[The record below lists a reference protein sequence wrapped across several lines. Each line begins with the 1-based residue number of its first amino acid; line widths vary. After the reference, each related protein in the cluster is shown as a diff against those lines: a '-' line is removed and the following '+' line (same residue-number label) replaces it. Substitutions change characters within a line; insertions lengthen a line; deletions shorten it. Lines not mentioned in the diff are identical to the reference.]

1 MRRLVKEFW
10 YRWVKEY
17 LPTIASRS
25 KWVEDS
31 EQLKEGD
38 LVFIV
43 DESTRSGWLRGKILS
58 VTKGLDGRVRQAF
71 VKTRGGVLRR
81 PATKVAVLGIE
92 DTNSG
97 EEKVDNAG
105 SKKACD
111 PRYGSGDV
119 ERNMS
124 NQHRT
129 ALLAL
134 IFTFLCLL
142 TTPTHS
148 QENIMTRVAPGL
160 LECYETP
167 ELFERDN
174 RLPMTMNILI
184 ELIQKIED
192 SPQFT
197 QDIRQLTI
205 GLLHR
210 FRQDG
215 IVRASGVQNT
225 AGVLPFSPSGF
236 HFTKHRILFSR
247 LLPGNAQGF
256 PNNTLD
262 AQERCALHFMLSSS
276 IDTMVRGDE
285 SVRCT
290 QLSQYRAVRVPR
302 ELDMRDKMKQRSN
315 YLGDIEM
322 LQQPEMNQIRKQIR
336 KLKQAA
342 RLEMEPEE
350 QVDEQEV
357 EEPAEATDTGRA
369 DVDVVAADDEGEQL
383 ETEQAVDVNLV
394 DIASNAISACP
405 VENGV
410 VYTRWG
416 NLAAGTVL
424 AGIAAGIEPQTVE
437 IRNLIPAK
445 NGQFR
450 ARQQAQPLRVDNRWA
465 STLAGDL
472 GEVTLLH
479 SPSQP
484 NNIQVGAAGAWNQ
497 TVVPRWFFLSQRT
510 ALEMTDAEIRAGI
523 DGLTLANNIVEWRS
537 RANTLR
543 LSQLLDMY
551 YSPRGV
557 FNQQIRSC
565 NRRDLFSTTAPIQ
578 TMREQA
584 AAFSNVLDR
593 EMQMVFTVAPA
604 AINQFSAAA
613 SDALANYVPTALNDL
628 SCEATAI
635 VPNDLTIH
643 RTASDLFIF
652 IDSSWPFRDIQAVV
666 AHLLDGLDVGRYG
679 TTYTVLNAMT
689 GNVIINATRYLSDFH
704 REYTNAIHIAQQ
716 NGLSMPAVLRN
727 LRAQIT
733 PIMMA
738 ERQNSSMS
746 GRSKIGLIIPNTA
759 AVSDGDTNYA
769 VEQLQIL
776 REEVPDLRLLFF
788 AGGSHT
794 RFNRFV
800 LEESRDVFQ
809 LREIG
814 TGAVIDTVQVQTS
827 PVIRRIQQEPR
838 RIVNPR
844 CGHDWIQ
851 NDWGSNTLN
860 QYVEPRGVVFYRV
873 HPNYF
878 FGPGSNRRV
887 RVQGHGFAQLTICQS
902 RINPNPR
909 SNATQG
915 SDAICQN
922 VNTETVEIDLNNA
935 CAGHSLI
942 QTCPNVFFSVE
953 HTQQTEVTQM
963 RCTDNDCRFPDN
975 ARFAIIA
982 DNLGCFSSAT
992 KWFGSLG
999 LLIVALLSIF
1009 SRQ

>member
-1 MRRLVKEFW
+1 M
-10 YRWVKEY
+10 
-17 LPTIASRS
+17 SN
-25 KWVEDS
+25 
-31 EQLKEGD
+31 
-38 LVFIV
+38 
-43 DESTRSGWLRGKILS
+43 KII
-58 VTKGLDGRVRQAF
+58 T
-71 VKTRGGVLRR
+71 
-81 PATKVAVLGIE
+81 AVL
-92 DTNSG
+92 
-97 EEKVDNAG
+97 
-105 SKKACD
+105 
-111 PRYGSGDV
+111 P
-119 ERNMS
+119 
-124 NQHRT
+124 
-129 ALLAL
+129 L
-134 IFTFLCLL
+134 IFTCLCLL
-142 TTPTHS
+142 PNPTYS
-148 QENIMTRVAPGL
+148 QENIQTRVAPGL
-160 LECYETP
+160 LECYEDP

-174 RLPMTMNILI
+174 RLPMTMNMLI
-184 ELIQKIED
+184 ELIQKVED

-197 QDIRQLTI
+197 QDIRQLSI

-215 IVRASGVQNT
+215 IVRASGVQNV

-247 LLPGNAQGF
+247 LLPGNAQSF
-256 PNNTLD
+256 PNTTLD

-290 QLSQYRAVRVPR
+290 QLSQYRAIRVPR
-302 ELDMRDKMKQRSN
+302 ELDMKDRMNQRSN

-322 LQQPEMNQIRKQIR
+322 LQQPEMNQIRKQI
-336 KLKQAA
+336 KKMKQTA

-350 QVDEQEV
+350 QLEEQEPT
-357 EEPAEATDTGRA
+357 EGPDAARA
-369 DVDVVAADDEGEQL
+369 DADPIAAEENEGEQL
-383 ETEQAVDVNLV
+383 ETEQGFDVNLV
-394 DIASNAISACP
+394 DIATNAISACP

-410 VYTRWG
+410 IYTRWG
-416 NLAAGTVL
+416 NVAAGTVL

-445 NGQFR
+445 NAQFR

-484 NNIQVGAAGAWNQ
+484 NNIQVGAAGAWNN
-497 TVVPRWFFLSQRT
+497 TVAPRWFFLSQRT

-523 DGLTLANNIVEWRS
+523 DGLTLANNVVEWRS

-593 EMQMVFTVAPA
+593 EMQMVFTVTSA
-604 AINQFSAAA
+604 AITQFSAAA
-613 SDALANYVPTALNDL
+613 ADALATYVPSSLNDL

-635 VPNDLTIH
+635 IPNDPTNY

-652 IDSSWPFRDIQAVV
+652 IDSSWPFRDIHSVV
-666 AHLLDGLDVGRYG
+666 AHLLDALDVGRYG
-679 TTYTVLNAMT
+679 TTYTILNAMT
-689 GNVIINATRYLSDFH
+689 GNVIVNATRYLSDFH
-704 REYTNAIHIAQQ
+704 RNYTNAVHVAAQ
-716 NGLSMPAVLRN
+716 NGLSLPAVLRN

-746 GRSKIGLIIPNTA
+746 GRSKIGLVMPNTA
-759 AVSDGDTNYA
+759 AVSDGDSNYA
-769 VEQLQIL
+769 TEQLQIL

-794 RFNRFV
+794 RFNRFA

-814 TGAVIDTVQVQTS
+814 TGAAIDTVQVQTS
-827 PVIRRIQQEPR
+827 PVIQRIQQEPR

-851 NDWGSNTLN
+851 NDWGSNTMN

-878 FGPGSNRRV
+878 FGAGSNRRL
-887 RVQGHGFAQLTICQS
+887 RVQGHGFAPLTVCQS
-902 RINPNPR
+902 RFNHNPR
-909 SNATQG
+909 MNVTQG
-915 SDAICQN
+915 ADATTCQYI
-922 VNTETVEIDLNNA
+922 NTETIEIDLNNA
-935 CAGHSLI
+935 CSGHSTI
-942 QTCPNVFFSVE
+942 QSCPALFFSVE
-953 HTQQTEVTQM
+953 NNQQTESIQM
-963 RCTDNDCRFPDN
+963 RCTDNECRFPDN
-975 ARFAIIA
+975 ARFAIIT

-999 LLIVALLSIF
+999 LILVALLSAF
-1009 SRQ
+1009 FRQ